1 MTIDSLYPIAGD
13 HAIQSAVV
21 VVGWDPQDAVCNL
34 SADRLS
40 KLQARLQPAFK
51 NVGLTTLE
59 LLNHIEIQ
67 YGEGFNN
74 AQPVPS
80 VRGFKF
86 SRLSTLNA
94 GVLRSVAFTKDQLV
108 IEIADYTRWAQVWRD
123 VCTYL
128 ELIFQELDAA
138 VAIKRLALQFNDVFF
153 WRGAPEELEL
163 NKVFQVGNSWLPQNI
178 FQQKSFWHSNHGYLA
193 DCTSPLNFRQL
204 DNVNVSRSESDGRH
218 IIQVL
223 TAHQADLLEA
233 LSIESKSPDLEN
245 VTEIF
250 QKFHDD
256 NKRVLKELLSEAV
269 QVKISLCA
277 SEAT

>member
-1 MTIDSLYPIAGD
+1 MTIDSLYPFAGD
-13 HAIQSAVV
+13 HAIQSVVV
-21 VVGWDPQDAVCNL
+21 VVGWDPQDSVCNL

-40 KLQARLQPAFK
+40 KLQARLQPTFK
-51 NVGLTTLE
+51 DAGLTTLE

-108 IEIADYTRWAQVWRD
+108 IEITDYTRWAQVWDD

-128 ELIFQELDAA
+128 KLIFQGLDAA

-163 NKVFQVGNSWLPQNI
+163 NEVFRVGNSWLPQNI
-178 FQQKSFWHSNHGYLA
+178 FRQKSFWHSNQGYLS
-193 DCTSPLNFRQL
+193 DCTEPLSFRQL
-204 DNVNVSRSESDGRH
+204 DNVNVSRSERDDRH

-223 TAHQADLLEA
+223 TAHQADLHSA
-233 LSIESKSPDLEN
+233 LTIDFEKIDFNNL
-245 VTEIF
+245 TQIF

-256 NKRVLKELLSEAV
+256 NKRVLKELLTESV
-269 QVKISLCA
+269 QMKISLCSA
-277 SEAT
+277 DAL